1 LKNKDLEGAVSEVLS
16 TSVLKATKTLDVELP
31 RKVLKKIL
39 GVGAVLS
46 VIKEQLK
53 SCPKQL
59 VKPMQMLEELASN
72 LDGDVD
78 DLIGRFSNVVSAFQG
93 SSVMV
98 SGAKMGTD
106 GRTGISFSFPHDIIK
121 NISPVTVL
129 SLVGE
134 KLPGPLKKGFDK
146 VNDDVCPCNACA
158 FPHEGCS
165 ACRYGC
171 IVLMR

>member
-1 LKNKDLEGAVSEVLS
+1 
-16 TSVLKATKTLDVELP
+16 
-31 RKVLKKIL
+31 
-39 GVGAVLS
+39 
-46 VIKEQLK
+46 
-53 SCPKQL
+53 
-59 VKPMQMLEELASN
+59 
-72 LDGDVD
+72 
-78 DLIGRFSNVVSAFQG
+78 
-93 SSVMV
+93 V